1 MTDLMTDPRTVTMV
15 IVALCGAITFL
26 SSSLLTVFVWV
37 GRRKVQR
44 LDDIANEVARDVV
57 RKTELKEMQT
67 SMSGERERLHAE
79 NSARLERIEG
89 TVMATH
95 VSLTEIG
102 VMNLRITV
110 SEQRIQEL
118 RDFKHDHCEPAVRY
132 VDLLQKEKPWER
144 K

>member
-1 MTDLMTDPRTVTMV
+1 MLTDTRTV

-26 SSSLLTVFVWV
+26 SSALLTTFVWV

-57 RKTELKEMQT
+57 RKSELKEMQT
-67 SMSGERERLHAE
+67 SMSVERERLHLE
-79 NSARLERIEG
+79 NSERLERIEG
-89 TVMATH
+89 TVTATH
-95 VSLTEIG
+95 ASLVDLG
-102 VMNLRITV
+102 VMNRRI
-110 SEQRIQEL
+110 SEAEQRIQEL

-132 VDLLQKEKPWER
+132 IDFLKSERER